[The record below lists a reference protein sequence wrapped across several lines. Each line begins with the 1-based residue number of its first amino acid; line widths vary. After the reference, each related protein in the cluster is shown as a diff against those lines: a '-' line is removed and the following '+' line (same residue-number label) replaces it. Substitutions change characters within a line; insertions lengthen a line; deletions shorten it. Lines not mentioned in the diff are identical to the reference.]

1 MSFWGRIFGV
11 EKNLEYELGIRYF
24 NEGRYDEAVEALEK
38 AIESLGPG
46 DPTYALGMFYA
57 AESHVHLGT
66 ARFHGG
72 ELDAAFE
79 HFSIAVRENPTYP
92 DLYYRMA
99 VIHHKRGELDESLEM
114 LGRAIGLNESYFEA
128 VCFLGIVLYEKGRKE
143 DADTEFKRALKMR
156 ADNPCPISKF
166 LSDHIDGRSTEIPPL
181 ASLREI
187 MYTDTDF
194 DSLMREGVESYNT
207 GHYERAMEL
216 INEAAGLHPEYADV
230 RFKLG
235 LSMLR
240 HGEHEQARVQLLEAL
255 RINEEYTEARFYLG
269 ISYLDERLYREGL
282 PHFEQAVL
290 EKPGYADLHC
300 YLGSTYF
307 CLGELKKARAV
318 LEKALKISPGYAKAR
333 YYYGLLLYAMGEK
346 KDAVEYLSGGI
357 HGLGKPGVA
366 NVNLALVHLK
376 EGNLEEAMQVLKE
389 VLEEG
394 GERADVLYF
403 LGEVYMRMDRPAEAE
418 DLFRRSIEI
427 NPSFLR
433 AREKLAV
440 LMVRR
445 EDYGG
450 AEEILGKNGEKFA
463 DIYKI
468 MGDIKYFRGEL
479 DNAEDLYRRSLDVNS
494 EYSEAVIS
502 LALTLRKKGKEEEAG
517 KLLDK
522 ILEIEP
528 ENVLARNLVGRG
540 PLDLE
545 S

>member
-1 MSFWGRIFGV
+1 LSFWGRIFGV
-11 EKNLEYELGIRYF
+11 EKNPGYELGIRHF

-57 AESHVHLGT
+57 AEAHVHLGT
-66 ARFHGG
+66 ARFHEGD
-72 ELDAAFE
+72 LDAAFK

-92 DLYYRMA
+92 DLYYRMS
-99 VIHHKRGELDESLEM
+99 VIHHHRGELDKSLEM

-128 VCFLGIVLYEKGRKE
+128 VCFLGIVLYEEGRKE
-143 DADTEFKRALKMR
+143 DADDAFKRALELG
-156 ADNPCPISKF
+156 AENPGPISKF
-166 LSDHIDGRSTEIPPL
+166 LSDHIAGKATEIPPL

-194 DSLMREGVESYNT
+194 DSLMREGIESYNT
-207 GHYERAMEL
+207 GHYDRAIEFFK
-216 INEAAGLHPEYADV
+216 EAAGIHPDYADV
-230 RFKLG
+230 YFKLG

-240 HGEHEQARVQLLEAL
+240 HGDHEQARAGFIEAL
-255 RINEEYTEARFYLG
+255 RINDKYTEARFYLG
-269 ISYLDERLYREGL
+269 VSYLDEKLYREAL
-282 PHFEQAVL
+282 PHFERAAG
-290 EKPGYADLHC
+290 EKPAYADLQC

-307 CLGELKKARAV
+307 YLGELKKAHAALDR
-318 LEKALKISPGYAKAR
+318 ALKLSPGYAKAR
-333 YYYGLLLYAMGEK
+333 YYFGLLLYAMGEK

-357 HGLGKPGVA
+357 RELERPEAA
-366 NVNLALVHLK
+366 NVNLALVYLK
-376 EGNLEEAMQVLKE
+376 EGNLEEAMHVLND
-389 VLEEG
+389 VLEAG
-394 GERADVLYF
+394 GESADVLYF
-403 LGEVYMRMDRPAEAE
+403 LGEVYLRMERPSEAE
-418 DLFRRSIEI
+418 ELFRRSLKI

-433 AREKLAV
+433 AREKLAL

-450 AEEILGKNGEKFA
+450 AEEILGKNGEDFA

-479 DNAEDLYRRSLDVNS
+479 DEAEDLYRRSLDINS

-502 LALTLRKKGKEEEAG
+502 LALTLRRKGREEEAG
-517 KLLDK
+517 RLLDR

-528 ENVLARNLVGRG
+528 ENVLARNLIGRG

>member
-11 EKNLEYELGIRYF
+11 EKNPEYERGIRYF
-24 NEGRYDEAVEALEK
+24 NEGRYDEAVETLEK

-57 AESHVHLGT
+57 AEAHVHLGT
-66 ARFHGG
+66 VRFHAGD
-72 ELDAAFE
+72 LDAAFE

-92 DLYYRMA
+92 DLYYRMG
-99 VIHHKRGELDESLEM
+99 VIHHQRGELDESLEM
-114 LGRAIGLNESYFEA
+114 LGRAIDLNESYFEA
-128 VCFLGIVLYEKGRKE
+128 VCFLGIVLYELGKKE
-143 DADTEFKRALKMR
+143 DADASFKRALELG
-156 ADNPCPISKF
+156 ADNPGPISKF
-166 LSDHIDGRSTEIPPL
+166 LSDHITGKATEIPPL
-181 ASLREI
+181 ARLREI

-194 DSLMREGVESYNT
+194 DSLIREGVESYNT
-207 GHYERAMEL
+207 GHYDRAVEL
-216 INEAAGLHPEYADV
+216 LNEAAGLHPDYADV

-240 HGEHEQARVQLLEAL
+240 HGDHEQARAQLLEAL
-255 RINEEYTEARFYLG
+255 RINEQYTEARFYLG
-269 ISYLDERLYREGL
+269 VSYLDEKLYREAL
-282 PHFEQAVL
+282 PHFERAVL
-290 EKPGYADLHC
+290 EKPVYADLQC
-300 YLGSTYF
+300 YLGLTYF
-307 CLGELKKARAV
+307 YIGELKKARAV
-318 LEKALKISPGYAKAR
+318 LDRTLEISPGYAKAR

-357 HGLGKPGVA
+357 PDLDRPGAA

-376 EGNLEEAMQVLKE
+376 EGHLEEAMNALRE
-389 VLEEG
+389 VLEAG
-394 GERADVLYF
+394 GESADVLYF
-403 LGEVYMRMDRPAEAE
+403 LGEVYMRMDRPGEAE
-418 DLFRRSIEI
+418 EFFRRSLEI

-450 AEEILGKNGEKFA
+450 AEEILGKNGEDFA

-468 MGDIKYFRGEL
+468 MGDIKYFRGEI
-479 DNAEDLYRRSLDVNS
+479 DAAEDLYRRSLDVNS
-494 EYSEAVIS
+494 EYSEAGIS
-502 LALTLRKKGKEEEAG
+502 LALTLRQKGREEEAV

-528 ENVLARNLVGRG
+528 ENVFARNLVGRG
-540 PLDLE
+540 LLDIE
-545 S
+545 

>member
-11 EKNLEYELGIRYF
+11 EKNPEYELGIRFF
-24 NEGRYDEAVEALEK
+24 NEGRYEEAVEALEK
-38 AIESLGPG
+38 AIGSLGPG

-66 ARFHGG
+66 ARFHEGDL
-72 ELDAAFE
+72 ETAFE
-79 HFSIAVRENPTYP
+79 HFSVAVKENPTYP
-92 DLYYRMA
+92 DLYYRMG
-99 VIHHKRGELDESLEM
+99 VIHHQRGELDESLEM

-128 VCFLGIVLYEKGRKE
+128 VCFLGIVLHEKGRIE
-143 DADTEFKRALKMR
+143 DADTVFKRALELG
-156 ADNPCPISKF
+156 ADNPGPISKF
-166 LSDHIDGRSTEIPPL
+166 LSDHIAGRSTEIPPL
-181 ASLREI
+181 ARLREI

-207 GHYERAMEL
+207 GHYERAIEL
-216 INEAAGLHPEYADV
+216 FNEAAGLHPDYADV

-240 HGEHEQARVQLLEAL
+240 HGNHEEARAQLLESL
-255 RINEEYTEARFYLG
+255 RINDHYTEARFYLG
-269 ISYLDERLYREGL
+269 VSYLDEKLYREAL
-282 PHFEQAVL
+282 PHFKRAVL
-290 EKPGYADLHC
+290 EKPGYADLQC

-307 CLGELKKARAV
+307 YLGELKKARAV
-318 LEKALKISPGYAKAR
+318 LDQALELSPGYPKAR
-333 YYYGLLLYAMGEK
+333 YYYGLLLYALGEK

-357 HGLGKPGVA
+357 PEIERPGAA
-366 NVNLALVHLK
+366 NINLALVYLK
-376 EGNLEEAMQVLKE
+376 EGNLEEAMVVLKE
-389 VLEEG
+389 VLAAG
-394 GERADVLYF
+394 GESADVLYF
-403 LGEVYMRMDRPAEAE
+403 LGEVYMRMSRFDEAE
-418 DLFRRSIEI
+418 ELFGRALDI

-440 LMVRR
+440 LLVRR
-445 EDYGG
+445 EDYKG
-450 AEEILGKNGEKFA
+450 AEEILGNNGDDFA
-463 DIYKI
+463 DVFKI

-479 DNAEDLYRRSLDVNS
+479 DAAEVLYRKSLDINS

-502 LALTLRKKGKEEEAG
+502 LALTLRKKGREEEAE
-517 KLLDK
+517 KLLEK
-522 ILEIEP
+522 LLEIEP